1 MLTQLNTA
9 LAIKSK
15 RITTSMNDEVRLAPP
30 GAGLPP
36 LELWASKIG
45 FGILRNTL
53 SRRRIEDWLRNET
66 SWVLAISGALSP
78 EQMKREVLIPR
89 LTGLEDSSRNWSAA
103 MVLQHLVIVDT
114 GIGELIGALTQD
126 KTFKQE
132 VRIADVK
139 PTPDAGREQLE
150 LLDNA
155 LQTYLDRVA
164 SVQNLRTVGRH
175 VHPWFGP
182 LDGHGWH
189 ALTALHTM
197 IHRRQLGA
205 IAKMCSERPRTS
217 NKPDTHS

>member
-1 MLTQLNTA
+1 
-9 LAIKSK
+9 
-15 RITTSMNDEVRLAPP
+15 
-30 GAGLPP
+30 
-36 LELWASKIG
+36 
-45 FGILRNTL
+45 
-53 SRRRIEDWLRNET
+53 
-66 SWVLAISGALSP
+66 
-78 EQMKREVLIPR
+78 
-89 LTGLEDSSRNWSAA
+89 

-114 GIGELIGALTQD
+114 GIGELIGALAQNQ
-126 KTFKQE
+126 TFKQE

-150 LLDNA
+150 LLDDA
-155 LQTYLDRVA
+155 LQTYLGRVA
-164 SVQNLRTVGRH
+164 SVQNLHTVGRH

-189 ALTALHTM
+189 TLTALHTM

>member
-1 MLTQLNTA
+1 MWRSRRNT
-9 LAIKSK
+9 
-15 RITTSMNDEVRLAPP
+15 
-30 GAGLPP
+30 LPP
-36 LELWASKIG
+36 LELWASTIG

-53 SRRRIEDWLRNET
+53 NRRRIEDWLRNET
-66 SWVLAISGALSP
+66 SLVLAISRALSP

-89 LTGLEDSSRNWSAA
+89 LTGLEESSKNWSAA

-114 GIGELIGALTQD
+114 GIGELIGALTQNQ
-126 KTFKQE
+126 TFKQE

-139 PTPDAGREQLE
+139 PAPDAGREQLE
-150 LLDNA
+150 LLDDA

-164 SVQNLRTVGRH
+164 SVQNLHTVGRH

-189 ALTALHTM
+189 TLTALHTM